1 MWIGAVVSDASG
13 QQYWGLRGTDDFL
26 AGMTHVVSP
35 ITGFKKL
42 VTSFEGDPPHLFDEY
57 STIDWFEPLEY
68 QDSGDKTTLGFYSGR
83 IERDSNGFHWYDAS
97 GRWEMHGRPVS
108 DIFTVGVPS
117 QDGIEHQAWYRHELL
132 VADGIVDGVEVSGY
146 LHQDYA
152 YGPTGL
158 VYPELPIARKLQ
170 GMWVSWLHEYDDGE
184 WGGGCFWQGRSGRA
198 FGPGYQFKADV
209 TTVHDDIVATPSF
222 TADGKLTVLAASIGS
237 DSYTFTF
244 DTAGSY
250 IHFFGRLTAS
260 SSGKQVAR
268 SWCWV
273 ENAGDLLS
281 RSSSTS

>member
-1 MWIGAVVSDASG
+1 MADPIDFTVRAQAPTLDHYRRGWVPAPDVGLAGMWIGAVVSDASG

-152 YGPTGL
+152 TAQR
-158 VYPELPIARKLQ
+158 VWCIRNCRSRESCRAC
-170 GMWVSWLHEYDDGE
+170 
-184 WGGGCFWQGRSGRA
+184 GCRGYMSTTTASGV
-198 FGPGYQFKADV
+198 G
-209 TTVHDDIVATPSF
+209 
-222 TADGKLTVLAASIGS
+222 AASGKVA
-237 DSYTFTF
+237 
-244 DTAGSY
+244 AGG
-250 IHFFGRLTAS
+250 H
-260 SSGKQVAR
+260 SGPAI
-268 SWCWV
+268 
-273 ENAGDLLS
+273 NS
-281 RSSSTS
+281 RPM